1 MVLQEREQKLKLK
14 FQLIRKKMSND
25 KIKIIIADD
34 HAIVREGLKQI
45 VAEEKD
51 MLVCGE
57 AEDAATLMELLKKEK
72 WSIVIL
78 DINMPGKSGLEALKD
93 IKQFYPE
100 LPVLILSMF
109 SEDQYGLRAI
119 KAGASGYLKKVSAP
133 TELVVAIRKIV
144 SGRKYINSSLAE
156 KLAESLGT
164 EKNNFLH
171 DKLSDREYQIMCN
184 IALGKSA
191 EEIAV
196 ELSLSINTIYTYR
209 NRILE
214 KMSMKSNVELT
225 QYAIQNK
232 LIEI

>member
-1 MVLQEREQKLKLK
+1 MN
-14 FQLIRKKMSND
+14 ND
-25 KIKIIIADD
+25 KIKIVIADD

-51 MLVCGE
+51 MQVCGE
-57 AEDAATLMELLKKEK
+57 AEDASGLMELLKKEK
-72 WSIVIL
+72 WSIVVL

-93 IKQFYPE
+93 IKQLYPD

-119 KAGASGYLKKVSAP
+119 KAGASGYLKKVSAT

-144 SGRKYINSSLAE
+144 SGRKYINPVLAE
-156 KLAESLGT
+156 KLAE
-164 EKNNFLH
+164 NFGHDKLNLLH
-171 DKLSDREYQIMCN
+171 DNLSDREFQIMCN

-191 EEIAV
+191 EEIAE

-214 KMSMKSNVELT
+214 KMSMKSNVELA

-232 LIEI
+232 LIEL

>member
-1 MVLQEREQKLKLK
+1 
-14 FQLIRKKMSND
+14 MSVE
-25 KIKIIIADD
+25 KIKILIADD

-51 MLVCGE
+51 ILVAGE
-57 AEDAATLMELLKKEK
+57 AENASSLMELLAREK
-72 WSIVIL
+72 WSLVVL

-93 IKQFYPE
+93 IKLQYPD

-133 TELVVAIRKIV
+133 TELVVAIKKIV
-144 SGRKYINSSLAE
+144 SGGKYINQSLAE
-156 KLAESLGT
+156 KLAEKFDETGKASLH
-164 EKNNFLH
+164 E
-171 DKLSDREYQIMCN
+171 KLSDREYQIMCN

-191 EEIAV
+191 EEIAQ
-196 ELSLSINTIYTYR
+196 ELSLSINTVYTYR

-214 KMSMKSNVELT
+214 KLSMKSNVELT
-225 QYAIQNK
+225 QYVLRNK
-232 LIEI
+232 LVEI

>member
-1 MVLQEREQKLKLK
+1 
-14 FQLIRKKMSND
+14 MSLE
-25 KIKIIIADD
+25 KIKILIADD

-51 MLVCGE
+51 ILVEGE
-57 AEDAATLMELLKKEK
+57 AENSEQLMELLEKGK
-72 WSIVIL
+72 WSLVVL

-93 IKQFYPE
+93 IKLQYPE

-109 SEDQYGLRAI
+109 SEDQYGIRAI

-133 TELVVAIRKIV
+133 TELVTAIRKIV
-144 SGRKYINSSLAE
+144 SGGKYINPSLAE
-156 KLAESLGT
+156 KLADKFGDTSKASLH
-164 EKNNFLH
+164 EN
-171 DKLSDREYQIMCN
+171 LSDREYQIMCN

-191 EEIAV
+191 EEIAQD
-196 ELSLSINTIYTYR
+196 LSISINTVYTYR
-209 NRILE
+209 NRILD

-225 QYAIQNK
+225 QYVLSNK

>member
-1 MVLQEREQKLKLK
+1 MN
-14 FQLIRKKMSND
+14 ND

-57 AEDAATLMELLKKEK
+57 AEDAIRLMDLLKNEK
-72 WSIVIL
+72 WSIVVL

-93 IKQFYPE
+93 IKQLYPE

-144 SGRKYINSSLAE
+144 SGRKYINPSLAE
-156 KLAESLGT
+156 KLAENLGS
-164 EKNNFLH
+164 EKNNYLH
-171 DKLSDREYQIMCN
+171 EKLSDREYQIMCN

-191 EEIAV
+191 EEIAG
-196 ELSLSINTIYTYR
+196 ELALSINTIYTYR

-225 QYAIQNK
+225 QYAVQNK

>member
-1 MVLQEREQKLKLK
+1 LDLTM
-14 FQLIRKKMSND
+14 NN
-25 KIKIIIADD
+25 KIKILIADD

-51 MLVCGE
+51 MIVSGE
-57 AEDAATLMELLKKEK
+57 AENASSLMSLLEK
-72 WSIVIL
+72 DNWSIVVL

-93 IKQFYPE
+93 IKHLYPD

-133 TELVVAIRKIV
+133 TELVTAIRKIV
-144 SGRKYINSSLAE
+144 SGRKYINPDLAE
-156 KLAESLGT
+156 KLAENLGS
-164 EKNNFLH
+164 ENQNNLH
-171 DKLSDREYQIMCN
+171 EKLSDREYQIMCN
-184 IALGKSA
+184 IALGKTA
-191 EEIAV
+191 EEIA
-196 ELSLSINTIYTYR
+196 EDLSLSINTIYTYR

-225 QYAIQNK
+225 QYALQNR

>member
-1 MVLQEREQKLKLK
+1 MPFE
-14 FQLIRKKMSND
+14 
-25 KIKIIIADD
+25 KIKILIADD

-51 MLVCGE
+51 ILVAGE
-57 AEDAATLMELLKKEK
+57 AENSEQLMELLNKEK
-72 WSIVIL
+72 WNLVVL

-93 IKQFYPE
+93 IKLQYPE

-109 SEDQYGLRAI
+109 SEDQYGIRAI

-133 TELVVAIRKIV
+133 TELVTAIRKIV
-144 SGRKYINSSLAE
+144 AGGKYINSSLAE
-156 KLAESLGT
+156 KLAEKLGESGKTSLH
-164 EKNNFLH
+164 E
-171 DKLSDREYQIMCN
+171 KLSDREYQIMCN

-191 EEIAV
+191 EEIAQ
-196 ELSLSINTIYTYR
+196 ELSLSINTVYTYR

-225 QYAIQNK
+225 QYALSNK
-232 LIEI
+232 LVEI

>member
-1 MVLQEREQKLKLK
+1 MN
-14 FQLIRKKMSND
+14 ND

-57 AEDAATLMELLKKEK
+57 AEDAIKLMDLLKNEK
-72 WSIVIL
+72 WSIVVL
-78 DINMPGKSGLEALKD
+78 NINMPGKSGLEALKD
-93 IKQFYPE
+93 IKQLYPE

-144 SGRKYINSSLAE
+144 SGRKYINPSLAE
-156 KLAESLGT
+156 KLAENLGSD
-164 EKNNFLH
+164 KNNYLH
-171 DKLSDREYQIMCN
+171 EKLSDREYQIMCN

-191 EEIAV
+191 EEIAE
-196 ELSLSINTIYTYR
+196 ELALSINTIYTYR

>member
-1 MVLQEREQKLKLK
+1 MIDR
-14 FQLIRKKMSND
+14 
-25 KIKIIIADD
+25 KIKILIADD

-51 MLVCGE
+51 IQVAGE
-57 AEDAATLMELLKKEK
+57 AENAEQLMELLEKEK
-72 WSIVIL
+72 WSLIIL

-93 IKQFYPE
+93 IKQLYPA

-109 SEDQYGLRAI
+109 SEDQYGIRAL

-133 TELVVAIRKIV
+133 TELVIAIRKIV
-144 SGRKYINSSLAE
+144 SGGMYINPSLAE
-156 KLAESLGT
+156 KLAEKFGQK
-164 EKNNFLH
+164 EKELLH
-171 DKLSDREYQIMCN
+171 DRLSDREYQIMCN

-191 EEIAV
+191 EEIAQD
-196 ELSLSINTIYTYR
+196 LSISINTVYTYR

-225 QYAIQNK
+225 QYVLSNK
-232 LIEI
+232 LVEI

>member
-1 MVLQEREQKLKLK
+1 MDA
-14 FQLIRKKMSND
+14 D
-25 KIKIIIADD
+25 KIKILIADD

-51 MLVCGE
+51 ILVAGE
-57 AEDAATLMELLKKEK
+57 AENSSKLMELLEKEK
-72 WSIVIL
+72 WNLVVL

-93 IKQFYPE
+93 IKQLYPN

-133 TELVVAIRKIV
+133 KELVTAIRKIV
-144 SGRKYINSSLAE
+144 SGGKYINQSLAE
-156 KLAESLGT
+156 KLAEKFENTKKELMH
-164 EKNNFLH
+164 E
-171 DKLSDREYQIMCN
+171 KLSDREYQIMCN
-184 IALGKSA
+184 IALGKTA
-191 EEIAV
+191 EEIAQ
-196 ELSLSINTIYTYR
+196 ELSISINTVYSYR

-214 KMSMKSNVELT
+214 KMSLRSNVELT

>member
-1 MVLQEREQKLKLK
+1 MNNE
-14 FQLIRKKMSND
+14 

-57 AEDAATLMELLKKEK
+57 AEDAASLMELLNKEQ
-72 WSIVIL
+72 WSIVVL

-93 IKQFYPE
+93 IKQIYPN

-133 TELVVAIRKIV
+133 TELVIAIRKIV

-156 KLAESLGT
+156 KLAENLGSG
-164 EKNNFLH
+164 NNIFLH

-196 ELSLSINTIYTYR
+196 ELALSINTVYTYR

-225 QYAIQNK
+225 QYAVQNK
-232 LIEI
+232 LIEV

>member
-1 MVLQEREQKLKLK
+1 M
-14 FQLIRKKMSND
+14 ND
-25 KIKIIIADD
+25 NKIKIIIADD

-57 AEDAATLMELLKKEK
+57 AENASGLMELLNKEQ
-72 WSIVIL
+72 WSIVVL

-93 IKQFYPE
+93 IKQIYPN

-133 TELVVAIRKIV
+133 TELVIAIRKIV
-144 SGRKYINSSLAE
+144 SGRKYINASLAE
-156 KLAESLGT
+156 KLAENLGSG
-164 EKNNFLH
+164 NNIFLH

-191 EEIAV
+191 EEIAE

-209 NRILE
+209 NRIFE

-225 QYAIQNK
+225 QYAVQNK
-232 LIEI
+232 LIEV